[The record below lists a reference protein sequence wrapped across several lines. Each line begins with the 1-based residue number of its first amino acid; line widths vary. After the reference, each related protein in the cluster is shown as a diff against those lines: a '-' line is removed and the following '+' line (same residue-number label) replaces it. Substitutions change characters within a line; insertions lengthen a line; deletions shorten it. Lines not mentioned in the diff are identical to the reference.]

1 MGEAARR
8 RRLGVPNTHDRN
20 AWILA
25 EKGIFYSS
33 PEERKSIDVSGFQ
46 DATRAMSGVFDPPN
60 YHGTTEYPGIPT
72 VNDIDRVMHFED
84 ETK

>member
-1 MGEAARR
+1 MGESARR

-33 PEERKSIDVSGFQ
+33 PDEREPPRGKQFNIPVRVGHEVS
-46 DATRAMSGVFDPPN
+46 DMLR
-60 YHGTTEYPGIPT
+60 IPT
-72 VNDIDRVMHFED
+72 LQDIDRVMHFED
-84 ETK
+84 EK